1 MTEKDEIVILRHD
14 VDSPFVYK
22 KSLFKKIINR
32 VYLTNPEIP
41 GKEHLP
47 GYLEALKSVLKIE
60 KEFEA
65 KGTFFFRTVTSPT
78 NDLVDYM
85 TTNGHE
91 LAYHADRIET
101 FQEFQDDLNKLQN
114 KIKSPIQGF
123 TKHGFAKVRSGGPW
137 NEKKMVEFAK
147 KANLKYL
154 AQGVDHKDWEK
165 PQIVDGVYLFGHHL
179 TIKDAKIEDMI
190 QYIESNEWPMLL
202 LHPEDLFI
210 NGVKEKFL
218 KILKVAKAISVKDAL
233 ESIP

>member
-1 MTEKDEIVILRHD
+1 
-14 VDSPFVYK
+14 
-22 KSLFKKIINR
+22 
-32 VYLTNPEIP
+32 
-41 GKEHLP
+41 
-47 GYLEALKSVLKIE
+47 
-60 KEFEA
+60 
-65 KGTFFFRTVTSPT
+65 
-78 NDLVDYM
+78 
-85 TTNGHE
+85 
-91 LAYHADRIET
+91 
-101 FQEFQDDLNKLQN
+101 
-114 KIKSPIQGF
+114 
-123 TKHGFAKVRSGGPW
+123 
-137 NEKKMVEFAK
+137 MVEFAK

-190 QYIESNEWPMLL
+190 QYIESNKWPMLL